1 MAKPKSKTQ
10 KKIDNTICKALTEA
24 CSIFLAEVEGFEWL
38 THRVNYTNFPA
49 SLIVTCVFDT
59 KANQQQAESAAE
71 CLTMQKQI
79 QAKLL
84 KVGVKFKVL
93 SRQVVFDNEQ
103 ACLEG
108 HEGDWELRL
117 ARH

>member
-1 MAKPKSKTQ
+1 MSNSKNKTQ
-10 KKIDNTICKALTEA
+10 KKIDNTIRKALTEA
-24 CSIFLAEVEGFEWL
+24 CSIFMAEIKGFEWL

-49 SLIVTCVFDT
+49 SLIVICVFDT
-59 KANQQQAESAAE
+59 PANQQRGESAGE
-71 CLTMQKQI
+71 FVTMQKQI

-93 SRQVVFDNEQ
+93 GRQVIFDNEQ
-103 ACLEG
+103 ACQQG
-108 HEGDWELRL
+108 HEGDWERRL